1 VKCWGDAMLKKYSEV
16 LGLPVISATDGMKI
30 GTLKDVAFCKDS
42 KGILGFILEKDSH
55 SLKGNV
61 ILLRDILSLGNDA
74 LIIENPNCLL
84 AYRKFKKTCDMQEN
98 IQLRGLK
105 IYTHS
110 GDDIGIVQ
118 DILFDYRT
126 GKVEGVQVSDGLV
139 QDLIMGRNIL
149 PFFGKVEISN
159 NNILVENEAVEEM
172 MNTGGGLKSRLE
184 N

>member
-1 VKCWGDAMLKKYSEV
+1 MLKKYSNV

-30 GTLKDVAFCKDS
+30 GTLKDVAFCKDN
-42 KGILGFILEKDSH
+42 KGILGFILEKGSH
-55 SLKGNV
+55 AIKGNV
-61 ILLRDILSLGNDA
+61 ILLRDVLSLGNDA
-74 LIIENPNCLL
+74 LIIDNPNCLL
-84 AYRKFKKTCDMQEN
+84 EYRKFRKTCELQED

-110 GDDIGIVQ
+110 GEDIGMVQ
-118 DILFDYRT
+118 DILFDYKT

-139 QDLIMGRNIL
+139 QDLLRGRNIL
-149 PFFGKVEISN
+149 PFLGKVEIG

-172 MNTGGGLKSRLE
+172 MNTGGGIRSRLE

>member
-1 VKCWGDAMLKKYSEV
+1 MIRKYSDV
-16 LGLPVISATDGMKI
+16 LGLPAISAKNGMKL
-30 GTLKDVAFCKDS
+30 GTVKDVAFCKDN
-42 KGILGFILEKDSH
+42 KGVIGFILEKDVH

-61 ILLRDILSLGNDA
+61 VLLRDVLSLGNDA
-74 LIIENPNCLL
+74 LIIDESNGLME
-84 AYRKFKKTCDMQEN
+84 YRKFKKTPEMLEQMH
-98 IQLRGLK
+98 LRGFK

-139 QDLIMGRNIL
+139 QDLLMGRNIL
-149 PFFGKVEISN
+149 PFLGKVEIGDM
-159 NNILVENEAVEEM
+159 NILVDNEAVEEM
-172 MNTGGGLKSRLE
+172 MHTGGGLRKRLE